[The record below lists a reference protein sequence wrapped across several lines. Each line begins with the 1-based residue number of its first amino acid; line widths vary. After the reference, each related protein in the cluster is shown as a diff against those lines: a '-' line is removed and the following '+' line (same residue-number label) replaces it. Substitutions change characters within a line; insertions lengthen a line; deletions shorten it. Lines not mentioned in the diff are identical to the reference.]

1 MSLILNTKKSGTAPL
16 EGRDRL
22 WTLPYVL
29 VCLASFLTSFS
40 FFLLVPT
47 LPFYLVKV
55 LGVGQEMVGALLSC
69 YVVAVLCVRPFA
81 GCVADIFPRKR
92 VYEISYLLFAVAFIG
107 YLGFAS
113 SVVTFVVLRVFH
125 GFAFGA
131 LTTTANTLVIDIMP
145 SSRRGEGLGY
155 YGVMNN
161 LAMAFGPMTGLFI
174 ISSDN
179 FILLFAVALATV
191 VLGFILA
198 MAVQTPKKKPQEREK
213 STSVISLD
221 RFFLISG
228 IPACVAMM
236 LIAVPYGITTSYM
249 AVYAEEVGLTVNSG
263 LFFTVM
269 AFGLIV
275 SRLHS
280 GKMVDRGYI
289 TQTISV
295 GMFIALFGVVGETL
309 LDAVAARSVEV
320 ANVLYFASALFMGY
334 GYGTIFPA
342 FNTLFVNL
350 APNSRRATA
359 NATYLTGWDVGIGF
373 GMLMGGALSAGGFK
387 ICFAV
392 GLLMLFVA
400 LLFFVFCVTR
410 HFNAHRVR

>member
-1 MSLILNTKKSGTAPL
+1 MSCILNTEKGSNNMKH
-16 EGRDRL
+16 ERL
-22 WTLPYVL
+22 WSGAYVL
-29 VCLASFLTSFS
+29 VCIASFLTSFS
-40 FFLLVPT
+40 FYLLVPT
-47 LPFYLVKV
+47 LPFYLVSQ
-55 LGVGQEMVGALLSC
+55 LGVEQGMVGVLLSC

-81 GCVADIFPRKR
+81 GCVADIFPRKK
-92 VYEISYLLFAVAFIG
+92 VYIISYLLFTLAFVG
-107 YLGFAS
+107 YLGMVAS
-113 SVVTFVVLRVFH
+113 VWVFVLLRVFH

-161 LAMAFGPMTGLFI
+161 LAMASGPMAGLFI
-174 ISSDN
+174 ISSGN
-179 FILLFAVALATV
+179 YMLLFAVALATV
-191 VLGFILA
+191 LLGFA
-198 MAVQTPKKKPQEREK
+198 MALAVRAPKRDTLTFDK
-213 STSVISLD
+213 SAPVISAD
-221 RFFLISG
+221 RFFLFAG

-236 LIAVPYGITTSYM
+236 LIAIPYGMTTSYM
-249 AVYAEEVGLTVNSG
+249 AVYASEIGLTVNSG

-269 AFGLIV
+269 AVGLIV

-295 GMFIALFGVVGETL
+295 GMFIALFGVFGETVL
-309 LDAVAARSVEV
+309 HYVAGYSIVAADI
-320 ANVLYFASALFMGY
+320 LYFVAALLMGY

-359 NATYLTGWDVGIGF
+359 NATYLTGWDVGIGC
-373 GMLMGGALSAGGFK
+373 GMLIGGVLSEIGFRF
-387 ICFAV
+387 CFGF
-392 GLLMLFVA
+392 GLLMLLFA
-400 LLFFVFCVTR
+400 LLFFASYVTR
-410 HFNAHRVR
+410 HFNRYRLR

>member
-1 MSLILNTKKSGTAPL
+1 MSLILNTKKEGGFPAPGH
-16 EGRDRL
+16 ERL
-22 WTLPYVL
+22 WSISYVL
-29 VCLASFLTSFS
+29 VCFASFLTSFS

-47 LPFYLVKV
+47 LPFYLLKV
-55 LGVGQEMVGALLSC
+55 LGVGQELVGVLLSC

-81 GCVADIFPRKR
+81 GCVADLFPRKR

-113 SVVTFVVLRVFH
+113 SVLTFVVLRVFH

-174 ISSDN
+174 ISSGN
-179 FILLFAVALATV
+179 FTLLFSTALVTV
-191 VLGFILA
+191 GLGFIMA
-198 MAVQTPKKKPQEREK
+198 MAVKTPKKMQDGGRMGN
-213 STSVISLD
+213 VISLD
-221 RFFLISG
+221 RFFLVSG

-249 AVYAEEVGLTVNSG
+249 AVYADEVGLTVNSG

-275 SRLHS
+275 SRLYS

-289 TQTISV
+289 TQTISI
-295 GMFIALFGVVGETL
+295 GMFIALFGVLGETL
-309 LDAVAARSVEV
+309 LGSVADVSVSA
-320 ANVLYFASALFMGY
+320 ANVLYFASALLMGY

-373 GMLMGGALSAGGFK
+373 GMLIGGAISSGGF
-387 ICFAV
+387 IFCFGV
-392 GLLMLFVA
+392 GLLMLFFA
-400 LLFFVFCVTR
+400 LLFFVFYVTR
-410 HFNAHRVR
+410 HFKVHRVR

>member
-1 MSLILNTKKSGTAPL
+1 MSLILNTKKEGGFPAPGH
-16 EGRDRL
+16 ERL
-22 WTLPYVL
+22 WSISYVL
-29 VCLASFLTSFS
+29 VCFASFLTSFS

-55 LGVGQEMVGALLSC
+55 LGVGQELVGVLLSC

-81 GCVADIFPRKR
+81 GCVADLFPRKR

-113 SVVTFVVLRVFH
+113 SVLTFVVLRVFH

-174 ISSDN
+174 ISSGN
-179 FILLFAVALATV
+179 FTLLFSTALVTV
-191 VLGFILA
+191 GLGFIMA
-198 MAVQTPKKKPQEREK
+198 MAVKTPKKMQDGGRMGN
-213 STSVISLD
+213 VISLD
-221 RFFLISG
+221 RFFLVSG

-249 AVYAEEVGLTVNSG
+249 AVYADEVGLTVNSG

-275 SRLHS
+275 SRLYS

-289 TQTISV
+289 TQTISI
-295 GMFIALFGVVGETL
+295 GMFIALFGVLGETL
-309 LDAVAARSVEV
+309 LGSVADVSVSA
-320 ANVLYFASALFMGY
+320 ANVLYFASALLMGY

-373 GMLMGGALSAGGFK
+373 GMLIGGAISSGGF
-387 ICFAV
+387 IFCFGV
-392 GLLMLFVA
+392 GLLMLFFA
-400 LLFFVFCVTR
+400 LLFFVFYVTR
-410 HFNAHRVR
+410 HFKVHCVR

>member
-1 MSLILNTKKSGTAPL
+1 MSLILNTKKEGGFPAPGH
-16 EGRDRL
+16 ERL
-22 WTLPYVL
+22 WSISYVL
-29 VCLASFLTSFS
+29 VCFASFLTSFS

-55 LGVGQEMVGALLSC
+55 LGVGQELVGVLLSC

-81 GCVADIFPRKR
+81 GCVADLFPRKR

-113 SVVTFVVLRVFH
+113 SVLTFVVLRVFH

-174 ISSDN
+174 ISSGN
-179 FILLFAVALATV
+179 FTLLFSTALVTV
-191 VLGFILA
+191 GLGFIMA
-198 MAVQTPKKKPQEREK
+198 MAVKTPKKMQDGGRMGN
-213 STSVISLD
+213 VISLD
-221 RFFLISG
+221 RFFLVSG

-249 AVYAEEVGLTVNSG
+249 AVYADEVGLTVNSG

-275 SRLHS
+275 SRLYS

-289 TQTISV
+289 TQTISI
-295 GMFIALFGVVGETL
+295 GMFIALFGVLGETL
-309 LDAVAARSVEV
+309 LGSVADVSVSA
-320 ANVLYFASALFMGY
+320 ANVLYFASALLMGY

-373 GMLMGGALSAGGFK
+373 GMLIGGAISSGGF
-387 ICFAV
+387 IFCFGV
-392 GLLMLFVA
+392 GLLMLFFA
-400 LLFFVFCVTR
+400 LLFFVFYVTR
-410 HFNAHRVR
+410 HFKVHRVR

>member
-1 MSLILNTKKSGTAPL
+1 MKSWISNSKIIAEDMKK
-16 EGRDRL
+16 ERL
-22 WTLPYVL
+22 WSCSYVL
-29 VCLASFLTSFS
+29 VCIASFLTSFS

-47 LPFYLVKV
+47 LPFYLVSE
-55 LGVGQEMVGALLSC
+55 LGVEQGMVGVLLSC

-81 GCVADIFPRKR
+81 GCVADIFPRKK
-92 VYEISYLLFAVAFIG
+92 VYIISYMLFALAFVG
-107 YLGFAS
+107 YLGLVH
-113 SVVTFVVLRVFH
+113 SVAAFVVLRVFH

-161 LAMAFGPMTGLFI
+161 LAMASGPMTGLFI
-174 ISSDN
+174 ISSGN
-179 FILLFAVALATV
+179 YTLLFATALVA
-191 VLGFILA
+191 ILA
-198 MAVQTPKKKPQEREK
+198 GFAMALVVRVPKKELFSLDKATP
-213 STSVISLD
+213 VISAD
-221 RFFLISG
+221 RFFLFAG

-236 LIAVPYGITTSYM
+236 AIAVPYGITTSYM
-249 AVYAEEVGLTVNSG
+249 AVYAKEVGLTINSG

-295 GMFIALFGVVGETL
+295 GMFIALFGVLGETVL
-309 LDAVAARSVEV
+309 RYVAAHSVV
-320 ANVLYFASALFMGY
+320 AADVLYFLAALLMGY

-359 NATYLTGWDVGIGF
+359 NATYLTGWDVGIGV
-373 GMLMGGALSAGGFK
+373 GMLLGGLLSEVGFSY
-387 ICFAV
+387 CFAF
-392 GLLMLFVA
+392 GLLMLLFA
-400 LLFFVFCVTR
+400 LLFFVFYVTR
-410 HFNAHRVR
+410 HFNKHRLR